1 MKLATAE
8 LALGRTHGFYVTE
21 RCDGC
26 KKLLNQTVHYTI
38 AGKPQV
44 YCSAACRDSAF
55 FRDRSE
61 AKKHATPGRCAYCSG
76 SLKGKKRGSIFCDD
90 TCRKAHSRKI
100 PRITAAKVEKS
111 RTPTQSNQAV
121 RDAKTVE
128 QGDRIAGGLRPLRN
142 ARGEGA
148 ARIGLPVEVGQAIS
162 GSRSS

>member
-1 MKLATAE
+1 MKLTASE
-8 LALGRTHGFYVTE
+8 LAYVRAQGLYITE
-21 RCDGC
+21 KCDGC
-26 KKLLNQTVHYTI
+26 GKLLNQTFRYTI
-38 AGKPQV
+38 KDRVGTF
-44 YCSAACRDSAF
+44 CSAACRDSAF
-55 FRDRSE
+55 FGARGE
-61 AKKHATPGRCAYCSG
+61 AEKYTRPGRCAYCG
-76 SLKGKKRGSIFCDD
+76 GCLKAKKRGSIFCDD